1 VSRSSKSSHLWV
13 TALVVM
19 FLLMAGGAALTYMSI
34 VRPVAAVEA
43 EAATGGGEMAGVN
56 IGYSTSVP
64 IWILC

>member
-1 VSRSSKSSHLWV
+1 
-13 TALVVM
+13 M

-34 VRPVAAVEA
+34 ARPVATFEA
-43 EAATGGGEMAGVN
+43 EAATGGGEMAGVW

>member
-13 TALVVM
+13 TALAVM

-34 VRPVAAVEA
+34 ARPVATVEA
-43 EAATGGGEMAGVN
+43 EAATGGGEMADVN
-56 IGYSTSVP
+56 IGYSTSIP